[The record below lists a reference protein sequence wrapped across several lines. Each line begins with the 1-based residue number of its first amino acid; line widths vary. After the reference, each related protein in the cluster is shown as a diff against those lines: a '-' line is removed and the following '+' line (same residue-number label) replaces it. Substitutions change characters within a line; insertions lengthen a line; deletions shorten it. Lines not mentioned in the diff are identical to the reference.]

1 MSRKPLSL
9 RAQRGV
15 GLIEVLVAV
24 MVLSIGLLGLAGLQ
38 VRTLRN
44 NQSAMQ
50 RGMAVIETHAIV
62 DAMRA
67 DRERARQGLFDLAF
81 AAADPTGTTFR
92 EQALARWRENIRT
105 ALGTDATGQ
114 VDCTTFDCTVIV
126 RWNDSRGTDGLT
138 SQELRTDVRL

>member
-1 MSRKPLSL
+1 MSRKPLSF

>member
-24 MVLSIGLLGLAGLQ
+24 MVLSSGLLGLAGLQ